1 MIRAIPCLFFQQWVP
16 FCLTPESV
24 CLVSTLLNSL
34 LISYKIY
41 KDFSDWCRRWHSTS
55 HFTNCF
61 PRQSGD
67 IFKVTPTTSSGS
79 GDRLWTRSCLL
90 MCSYILLLILYKGLD
105 YMAYSV
111 LVRLWFL
118 CFNTKKWKE
127 IFLIYHGTCYLL
139 QINEEKPIK
148 PQRGEKSSFVQHI
161 RSQESL
167 SENEA
172 LSTVVD
178 LLVGATE
185 TVRK

>member
-1 MIRAIPCLFFQQWVP
+1 MKFSADHDKSNSLFIFQQWVP

-41 KDFSDWCRRWHSTS
+41 KDFSDWCRRWRSTS

-105 YMAYSV
+105 YIAYSV

-118 CFNTKKWKE
+118 CFNTRKMKRILSDLSWDMLFASDKW
-127 IFLIYHGTCYLL
+127 
-139 QINEEKPIK
+139 
-148 PQRGEKSSFVQHI
+148 
-161 RSQESL
+161 
-167 SENEA
+167 
-172 LSTVVD
+172 
-178 LLVGATE
+178 
-185 TVRK
+185 RKTH

>member
-1 MIRAIPCLFFQQWVP
+1 MKFSADHDKSNSLFIFQQWVP

-105 YMAYSV
+105 YIAYSV

-118 CFNTKKWKE
+118 CFNTRKMKRILSDLSWDMLFALDKW
-127 IFLIYHGTCYLL
+127 
-139 QINEEKPIK
+139 
-148 PQRGEKSSFVQHI
+148 
-161 RSQESL
+161 
-167 SENEA
+167 
-172 LSTVVD
+172 
-178 LLVGATE
+178 
-185 TVRK
+185 RKTH

>member
-1 MIRAIPCLFFQQWVP
+1 MKFSADHDKSNSLFIFQQWVP
-16 FCLTPESV
+16 FCLTPGSV

-105 YMAYSV
+105 YIAYSV

-118 CFNTKKWKE
+118 CFNTRKMKRNLSDLSWDMLFASDKW
-127 IFLIYHGTCYLL
+127 
-139 QINEEKPIK
+139 
-148 PQRGEKSSFVQHI
+148 
-161 RSQESL
+161 
-167 SENEA
+167 
-172 LSTVVD
+172 
-178 LLVGATE
+178 
-185 TVRK
+185 RKTH